1 MTSRHDASKVRH
13 RRNTTAFRDRGRD
26 DGAVRSFLQDPSMAD
41 RRLTPLPDDQ
51 RGSRRWTPPTL
62 AASASPAVLRA
73 PFRSTV
79 TVVFIGLAAAAL
91 IYSLQLVV
99 ARNQRIQVDLAEMEG
114 YVNLLN
120 AREWEARTGVIS
132 MEHKN
137 DIPVSQ
143 EHLRNI
149 LNDLRQWTGQPGPV
163 PASQRSTSVPPPTG
177 LQQVEIDVSRYLTA
191 VDEMF
196 SLIDRQR
203 AEGLAV
209 AETVDQAFEDLR
221 ISLATARSYYAT
233 AGKRAINRANLA
245 SLVSVLLAMG
255 LVWLLLGRAAR
266 QRTETQA
273 LTTERRTLA
282 ASEARWRAL
291 ILNGEDAIL
300 VVSPTG
306 AISYASPNV
315 DRVLGV
321 PSGGLGDS
329 VLSALPPDVRPAML
343 VLLEATQREP
353 GRPRVQELQLSGA
366 AGTPPRFLEVVA
378 TNLLADSAL
387 GGIVLN
393 LRDLTER
400 RAMEEALRESQEQLL
415 HAQKMEALGRLAG
428 GIAHDF
434 NNLMMAISGYTE
446 LVLQDQRL
454 SPTSRED
461 VAQIRRAVFR
471 AAELTQQI
479 LAYSR
484 RQMLQPVAVSL
495 NLLLGE
501 ASGMLRRLMPE
512 NIELKLALDPKA
524 PDVLV
529 DPGHMLQ
536 VVMNLA
542 LNARDAMPNGGA
554 LGIRTTATDGAPE
567 SSNGTGRRVLLVVND
582 NGEGIDPKVLPLIFD
597 PFFTTKPQ
605 GEGSGLG
612 LSTVFGIVKQSGGQ
626 IDVQSEL
633 NRGTTFTI
641 SLPAAPA
648 VVPRDEG
655 VDAQSPARSGG
666 EVILVV
672 EDDDQV
678 RTVVSK
684 GLPRL
689 GYEVLVVRN
698 AEEALALVEKHPGRI
713 DVLLTDVV
721 MPGLSGPQL
730 ADRLTADRPETRV
743 VFMSGYPEAQD
754 PALGFSLDGRSY
766 LQKPFALAELA
777 EKIRTALD
785 E

>member
-1 MTSRHDASKVRH
+1 
-13 RRNTTAFRDRGRD
+13 
-26 DGAVRSFLQDPSMAD
+26 
-41 RRLTPLPDDQ
+41 
-51 RGSRRWTPPTL
+51 
-62 AASASPAVLRA
+62 
-73 PFRSTV
+73 
-79 TVVFIGLAAAAL
+79 
-91 IYSLQLVV
+91 
-99 ARNQRIQVDLAEMEG
+99 
-114 YVNLLN
+114 
-120 AREWEARTGVIS
+120 
-132 MEHKN
+132 
-137 DIPVSQ
+137 
-143 EHLRNI
+143 
-149 LNDLRQWTGQPGPV
+149 
-163 PASQRSTSVPPPTG
+163 
-177 LQQVEIDVSRYLTA
+177 
-191 VDEMF
+191 MF
-196 SLIDRQR
+196 SLIDTHRDQ
-203 AEGLAV
+203 ALAV
-209 AETVDQAFEDLR
+209 ADTVDQSFEDLR
-221 ISLATARSYYAT
+221 ISLQSARGYYAT
-233 AGKRAINRANLA
+233 AGKHAINQANLA
-245 SLVSVLLAMG
+245 SLVSVLFAMA
-255 LVWLLLGRAAR
+255 LVWFFLGRAAR

-315 DRVLGV
+315 DRVLGI

-329 VLSALPPDVRPAML
+329 VLTALPPDVRPAML

-366 AGTPPRFLEVVA
+366 PGSPPRFLEVVA
-378 TNLLADSAL
+378 TNMLADPAL
-387 GGIVLN
+387 GGVVLN

-512 NIELKLALDPKA
+512 NIELKLALDPKT

-554 LGIRTTATDGAPE
+554 LGIRTAATDGAALE
-567 SSNGTGRRVLLVVND
+567 SGNGAGRRVLLVVTD
-582 NGEGIDPKVLPLIFD
+582 NGTGIDPKVLPLIFD

-626 IDVQSEL
+626 IDVQSDL
-633 NRGTTFTI
+633 TRGTTFTI

-648 VVPRDEG
+648 VLPRDETIEPQ
-655 VDAQSPARSGG
+655 VPARSGG

-713 DVLLTDVV
+713 DLLLTDVV

-730 ADRLTADRPETRV
+730 ADSLTARRPETRV

>member
-1 MTSRHDASKVRH
+1 
-13 RRNTTAFRDRGRD
+13 
-26 DGAVRSFLQDPSMAD
+26 MAD
-41 RRLTPLPDDQ
+41 RRLTPLPQDP
-51 RGSRRWTPPTL
+51 RGNRRWTPPTL
-62 AASASPAVLRA
+62 AASGSPRILRA

-79 TVVFIGLAAAAL
+79 TVVLIGLGAAAL
-91 IYSLQLVV
+91 IYSLQLIV
-99 ARNQRIQVDLAEMEG
+99 ARNQRIQVRLAELEG
-114 YVNLLN
+114 DVNLLN

-149 LNDLRQWTGQPGPV
+149 LGELRQWSGQSAPLPV
-163 PASQRSTSVPPPTG
+163 AQRTPNSPPPTR
-177 LQQVEIDVSRYLTA
+177 LQQVESDVSSYLTA

-196 SLIDRQR
+196 SLIDRRR
-203 AEGLAV
+203 AEALSV
-209 AETVDQAFEDLR
+209 ADTVDQAFEDLR
-221 ISLATARSYYAT
+221 ISLGSARGYYAT
-233 AGKRAINRANLA
+233 AGKRAISEANLA
-245 SLVSVLLAMG
+245 SLISVLGAMG
-255 LVWLLLGRAAR
+255 LVWLLLGRSAR
-266 QRTETQA
+266 ARMETEA

-306 AISYASPNV
+306 AINYASPNV
-315 DRVLGV
+315 DRVLGI

-353 GRPRVQELQLSGA
+353 GRPRVQELQLTGA
-366 AGTPPRFLEVVA
+366 PGTAPRFLEVVA
-378 TNLLADSAL
+378 TNLLADQAL

-434 NNLMMAISGYTE
+434 NNLMMAISCYTE

-484 RQMLQPVAVSL
+484 RQMLQPVPVSL

-512 NIELKLALDPKA
+512 NIELKLALDPRA

-554 LGIRTTATDGAPE
+554 LGIRTAVSDGGVPE
-567 SSNGTGRRVLLVVND
+567 GGNGAGRRVQLVVTD
-582 NGEGIDPKVLPLIFD
+582 NGTGIDPKVLPLIFD

-633 NRGTTFTI
+633 DRGTTFTI

-655 VDAQSPARSGG
+655 VEAQGPARSGG

-698 AEEALALVEKHPGRI
+698 AEEALALVDKHPGRI
-713 DVLLTDVV
+713 DLLLTDVV

-730 ADRLTADRPETRV
+730 ADRLTASRPETRV

-766 LQKPFALAELA
+766 LQNPFALAELA

>member
-1 MTSRHDASKVRH
+1 
-13 RRNTTAFRDRGRD
+13 
-26 DGAVRSFLQDPSMAD
+26 MAE
-41 RRLTPLPDDQ
+41 RRLTPLPNDP

-62 AASASPAVLRA
+62 AASGSPAVLRA
-73 PFRSTV
+73 PFRSTMF
-79 TVVFIGLAAAAL
+79 VVLIGLLAAAL

-99 ARNQRIQVDLAEMEG
+99 ARNQRIQVRLAELEG
-114 YVNLLN
+114 DVNLLN

-132 MEHKN
+132 AEHKN

-143 EHLRNI
+143 ERLRNI
-149 LNDLRQWTGQPGPV
+149 LTELRQWTGQTAPAPSAPGAAPQGQ
-163 PASQRSTSVPPPTG
+163 SPTR
-177 LQQVEIDVSRYLTA
+177 LQQVQIDVSRYLTA
-191 VDEMF
+191 VNLMF
-196 SLIDRQR
+196 SLIDTHRDQ
-203 AEGLAV
+203 ALAV
-209 AETVDQAFEDLR
+209 ADTVDQSFEDLR
-221 ISLATARSYYAT
+221 ISLQSARGYYAT
-233 AGKRAINRANLA
+233 AGKHAINQANLA
-245 SLVSVLLAMG
+245 SLVSVLFAMA
-255 LVWLLLGRAAR
+255 LVWFFLGRAAR

-273 LTTERRTLA
+273 LITERHTLA

-329 VLSALPPDVRPAML
+329 VLTALPPDVRPAML

-366 AGTPPRFLEVVA
+366 PGAPPRYLEVVA
-378 TNLLADSAL
+378 TNLLADPAL

-484 RQMLQPVAVSL
+484 RQMLQPVPVSL

-512 NIELKLALDPKA
+512 NIELKLALDPKT

-554 LGIRTTATDGAPE
+554 LGIRTAVTDAVASESGNGA
-567 SSNGTGRRVLLVVND
+567 GRRVQLVVTD
-582 NGEGIDPKVLPLIFD
+582 NGTGIDPKVLPLIFD

-626 IDVQSEL
+626 IDVQSDL
-633 NRGTTFTI
+633 NKGTTFTI

-648 VVPRDEG
+648 VIPRDE
-655 VDAQSPARSGG
+655 AIEPQAPARSGG

-713 DVLLTDVV
+713 DLLLTDVV

-730 ADRLTADRPETRV
+730 ADRLTARRPETRV

>member
-1 MTSRHDASKVRH
+1 MTVILI
-13 RRNTTAFRDRGRD
+13 G
-26 DGAVRSFLQDPSMAD
+26 V
-41 RRLTPLPDDQ
+41 
-51 RGSRRWTPPTL
+51 
-62 AASASPAVLRA
+62 AASAL
-73 PFRSTV
+73 
-79 TVVFIGLAAAAL
+79 L
-91 IYSLQLVV
+91 YSLQGVV
-99 ARNQRIQVDLAEMEG
+99 AKNQHIQVALAELQG
-114 YVNLLN
+114 ALNLLS
-120 AREWEARTGVIS
+120 AREWEARTGLVS
-132 MEHKN
+132 PEHRR
-137 DIPVSQ
+137 DIPQSH
-143 EHLRNI
+143 EKSIDFLAELR
-149 LNDLRQWTGQPGPV
+149 DRAGKSAP
-163 PASQRSTSVPPPTG
+163 
-177 LQQVEIDVSRYLTA
+177 LQTLEGDVSRYLRN
-191 VDEMF
+191 VDQMF
-196 SLIDRQR
+196 RLLDAEHRD
-203 AEGLAV
+203 EGLKV
-209 AETVDQAFEDLR
+209 AADSVDPAFENLR
-221 ISLATARSYYAT
+221 ISLGEARSRYAT
-233 AGKRAINRANLA
+233 AGERAIRMANIA
-245 SLVSVLLAMG
+245 SLAAVVIAVSLIWWLLA
-255 LVWLLLGRAAR
+255 RAAR
-266 QRTETQA
+266 HRTETQA
-273 LTTERRTLA
+273 LATERRTLS

-291 ILNGEDAIL
+291 ILNGEDAI
-300 VVSPTG
+300 VVVDPTG
-306 AISYASPNV
+306 TVDYASPNAE
-315 DRVLGV
+315 RVLGL
-321 PSGGLGDS
+321 PEDGLGDS
-329 VLSALPPDVRPAML
+329 VLSALPPDLRPAML

-353 GRPRVQELQLSGA
+353 GRPRVQELQLSSGGGGA
-366 AGTPPRFLEVVA
+366 PRSLEVVA
-378 TNLLADSAL
+378 TNLLADQAV

-393 LRDLTER
+393 LRDLTDR
-400 RAMEEALRESQEQLL
+400 RAMEEALRQSQEQLL

-446 LVLQDQRL
+446 LVLQDPQL
-454 SPTSRED
+454 SPVSRED

-484 RQMLQPVAVSL
+484 RQMLQPVPVSL

-512 NIELKLALDPKA
+512 NIELRLALDPKL

-542 LNARDAMPNGGA
+542 LNARDAMPEGGT
-554 LGIRTTATDGAPE
+554 LGINTTTVNGRETETGNGASP
-567 SSNGTGRRVLLVVND
+567 RVNLVVSD
-582 NGEGIDPKVLPLIFD
+582 TGTGIDPKVLPLIFD

-612 LSTVFGIVKQSGGQ
+612 LSTVYGIIKQSGGQ
-626 IDVQSEL
+626 IDVQSEM

-641 SLPAAPA
+641 TLPAASPVA
-648 VVPRDEG
+648 VPDLAVEAPG
-655 VDAQSPARSGG
+655 PARSGG

-713 DVLLTDVV
+713 DLLLTDVV

-730 ADRLTADRPETRV
+730 ADKLTSRRPETRV

-754 PALGFSLDGRSY
+754 PSLGFSLNGRSY

-777 EKIRTALD
+777 EKIRQSLD

>member
-1 MTSRHDASKVRH
+1 
-13 RRNTTAFRDRGRD
+13 
-26 DGAVRSFLQDPSMAD
+26 MAE

-62 AASASPAVLRA
+62 AASGSPLVLRA
-73 PFRSTV
+73 PFRSTMFV
-79 TVVFIGLAAAAL
+79 MLIGLLAAAL

-99 ARNQRIQVDLAEMEG
+99 ARNQRIQVRLAELEG
-114 YVNLLN
+114 DVNLLN

-132 MEHKN
+132 SEHKN

-149 LNDLRQWTGQPGPV
+149 LSELRQWTGQPA
-163 PASQRSTSVPPPTG
+163 PAPAAPGAAPNGQPPTR

-191 VDEMF
+191 VDMMF
-196 SLIDRQR
+196 SLIDTHRDQ
-203 AEGLAV
+203 ALAV
-209 AETVDQAFEDLR
+209 ADTVDQSFEDLR
-221 ISLATARSYYAT
+221 ISLQSARGYYAT
-233 AGKRAINRANLA
+233 AGKHAINQANLA
-245 SLVSVLLAMG
+245 SLVSVVFAMA
-255 LVWLLLGRAAR
+255 LVWFFLGRAAR

-273 LTTERRTLA
+273 LITERRTLA

-315 DRVLGV
+315 DRVLGI

-329 VLSALPPDVRPAML
+329 VLTALPPDVRPAML

-366 AGTPPRFLEVVA
+366 PGTPPRFLEVVA
-378 TNLLADSAL
+378 TNMLADPAL
-387 GGIVLN
+387 GGVVLN

-484 RQMLQPVAVSL
+484 RQMLQPVPVSL

-512 NIELKLALDPKA
+512 NIELKLALDPKT

-554 LGIRTTATDGAPE
+554 LGIRTAATDGAALE
-567 SSNGTGRRVLLVVND
+567 SGNGTGRRVLLVVTD
-582 NGEGIDPKVLPLIFD
+582 NGTGIDPKVLPLIFD

-626 IDVQSEL
+626 IDVQSDL
-633 NRGTTFTI
+633 TRGTTFTI

-648 VVPRDEG
+648 VLPRDETIEPQ
-655 VDAQSPARSGG
+655 VPARSGG

-713 DVLLTDVV
+713 DLLLTDVV

-730 ADRLTADRPETRV
+730 ADSLTARRPETRV

>member
-1 MTSRHDASKVRH
+1 
-13 RRNTTAFRDRGRD
+13 
-26 DGAVRSFLQDPSMAD
+26 
-41 RRLTPLPDDQ
+41 
-51 RGSRRWTPPTL
+51 
-62 AASASPAVLRA
+62 VL
-73 PFRSTV
+73 F
-79 TVVFIGLAAAAL
+79 
-91 IYSLQLVV
+91 
-99 ARNQRIQVDLAEMEG
+99 
-114 YVNLLN
+114 
-120 AREWEARTGVIS
+120 
-132 MEHKN
+132 
-137 DIPVSQ
+137 
-143 EHLRNI
+143 
-149 LNDLRQWTGQPGPV
+149 
-163 PASQRSTSVPPPTG
+163 
-177 LQQVEIDVSRYLTA
+177 
-191 VDEMF
+191 
-196 SLIDRQR
+196 
-203 AEGLAV
+203 
-209 AETVDQAFEDLR
+209 
-221 ISLATARSYYAT
+221 
-233 AGKRAINRANLA
+233 
-245 SLVSVLLAMG
+245 AMG

-366 AGTPPRFLEVVA
+366 PGTPPRFLEVVA

-484 RQMLQPVAVSL
+484 RQMLQPVPVSL

-567 SSNGTGRRVLLVVND
+567 SSNGTGRRVQLVVND
-582 NGEGIDPKVLPLIFD
+582 TGTGIDPKVLPLIFD

-655 VDAQSPARSGG
+655 MEMQSPARSGG

-713 DVLLTDVV
+713 DLLLTDVV

-730 ADRLTADRPETRV
+730 ADRLTAHRPETRV

>member
-1 MTSRHDASKVRH
+1 M
-13 RRNTTAFRDRGRD
+13 RR
-26 DGAVRSFLQDPSMAD
+26 S
-41 RRLTPLPDDQ
+41 
-51 RGSRRWTPPTL
+51 TPPTV
-62 AASASPAVLRA
+62 PAGAPIVALRA
-73 PFRSTV
+73 PLRIGL
-79 TVVFIGLAAAAL
+79 TVVLIGVAAAAIL
-91 IYSLQLVV
+91 YSLQGVV
-99 ARNQRIQVDLAEMEG
+99 ARNQRIQVALAELQG
-114 YVNLLN
+114 ALNLLS
-120 AREWEARTGVIS
+120 AREWEARTGSINPD
-132 MEHKN
+132 HRR
-137 DIPVSQ
+137 DIPVSH
-143 EHLRNI
+143 EAAVGFMTEL
-149 LNDLRQWTGQPGPV
+149 LGQAGNRAPL
-163 PASQRSTSVPPPTG
+163 SQLDG
-177 LQQVEIDVSRYLTA
+177 DVNRYLTG
-191 VDEMF
+191 VMEMF
-196 SLIDRQR
+196 RLLDASRRPEAIK
-203 AEGLAV
+203 V
-209 AETVDQAFEDLR
+209 AEDRVDPPFEDLR
-221 ISLATARSYYAT
+221 ISLGEARSYYAT
-233 AGKRAINRANLA
+233 AGERAIRQANIA
-245 SLVSVLLAMG
+245 SLAAVLIAVSLIWG
-255 LVWLLLGRAAR
+255 LLGRAAR
-266 QRTETQA
+266 HRTETQA
-273 LTTERRTLA
+273 LATERRTLS

-300 VVSPTG
+300 VVDPTG
-306 AISYASPNV
+306 AVAYASPNA
-315 DRVLGV
+315 DRVLGL
-321 PSGGLGDS
+321 PAGGLGDS
-329 VLSALPPDVRPAML
+329 VLSALPPDLRPALL
-343 VLLEATQREP
+343 VMLEATQREP
-353 GRPRVQELQLSGA
+353 GRPRVQELQLVDG
-366 AGTPPRFLEVVA
+366 GTTRSLEVIA
-378 TNLLADSAL
+378 TNLLADHAVN
-387 GGIVLN
+387 GIVLN

-400 RAMEEALRESQEQLL
+400 RAMEEALRQSQEQLL

-446 LVLQDQRL
+446 LVLQDPSI
-454 SPTSRED
+454 SPTSRDD

-512 NIELKLALDPKA
+512 NIELRLALDPKL

-542 LNARDAMPNGGA
+542 LNARDAMPDGGMLGINTTTVNGGSA
-554 LGIRTTATDGAPE
+554 SDGTPP
-567 SSNGTGRRVLLVVND
+567 RVKLVVSD
-582 NGEGIDPKVLPLIFD
+582 TGTGIDPKVLPLIFD

-612 LSTVFGIVKQSGGQ
+612 LSTVYGIVKQSGGQ
-626 IDVQSEL
+626 IDVQSEIS
-633 NRGTTFTI
+633 RGTTFTI
-641 SLPAAPA
+641 SLPAAPL
-648 VVPRDEG
+648 VPVPDLNIE
-655 VDAQSPARSGG
+655 AQGPARSGG

-713 DVLLTDVV
+713 DLLLTDVV

-730 ADRLTADRPETRV
+730 ADRLTARRPETRV

-754 PALGFSLDGRSY
+754 PALGFSLNGRSY

-777 EKIRTALD
+777 EKIRQSLD

>member
-1 MTSRHDASKVRH
+1 
-13 RRNTTAFRDRGRD
+13 
-26 DGAVRSFLQDPSMAD
+26 MAD
-41 RRLTPLPDDQ
+41 RRLTPLPDDPRQ
-51 RGSRRWTPPTL
+51 MRRWTPPSLIATG
-62 AASASPAVLRA
+62 ASMPLRA
-73 PFRSTV
+73 PLRSAIY
-79 TVVFIGLAAAAL
+79 VVLIGLTAAGL
-91 IYSLQLVV
+91 IYSLQGVI
-99 ARNQRIQVDLAEMEG
+99 ARNQRIQVRLAEMEG
-114 YVNLLN
+114 AINLLN

-132 MEHKN
+132 SEHHN
-137 DIPVSQ
+137 DVAQSQ
-143 EHLRNI
+143 EHLRAI
-149 LNDLRQWTGQPGPV
+149 LAELRVRTGIQQKSAPPVSPRPG
-163 PASQRSTSVPPPTG
+163 ARITSV
-177 LQQVEIDVSRYLTA
+177 QQVELDVGRYLVA
-191 VDEMF
+191 VDSMF
-196 SLIDRQR
+196 KLIARNQPVQDL
-203 AEGLAV
+203 AEQ
-209 AETVDQAFEDLR
+209 TVDPAFENLR
-221 ISLATARSYYAT
+221 ISLAAARDYYAT
-233 AGKRAINRANLA
+233 AGQRAIRLANVA
-245 SLVSVLLAMG
+245 SLVGVLIAMSLIWG
-255 LVWLLLGRAAR
+255 LLGRAAR

-300 VVSPTG
+300 VVDPTG
-306 AISYASPNV
+306 AVSYASPNA
-315 DRVLGV
+315 DRVLGL
-321 PSGGLGDS
+321 PAGGLGDS
-329 VLSALPPDVRPAML
+329 VLSALPPALRPALL

-353 GRPRVQELQLSGA
+353 GRPRVQELQLTDGGA
-366 AGTPPRFLEVVA
+366 PRFLEVVA
-378 TNLLADSAL
+378 TNLLADPAIS
-387 GGIVLN
+387 GIVLN

-400 RAMEEALRESQEQLL
+400 RAMEEALRQSQEQLL

-446 LVLQDQRL
+446 LVLQDASI
-454 SPTSRED
+454 SPTSRDD

-484 RQMLQPVAVSL
+484 RQMLQPVPVSL

-512 NIELKLALDPKA
+512 NIELRLALDPKL

-536 VVMNLA
+536 VIMNLA
-542 LNARDAMPNGGA
+542 LNARDAMPHGGT
-554 LGIRTTATDGAPE
+554 LGIRTTAGGVAPFDEGNGAGPHAQLVV
-567 SSNGTGRRVLLVVND
+567 SDTGTG
-582 NGEGIDPKVLPLIFD
+582 IDAKVLPLIFD

-612 LSTVFGIVKQSGGQ
+612 LSTVYGIIKQSGGQ

-633 NRGTTFTI
+633 DRGTTFTI
-641 SLPAAPA
+641 TLPAAPP
-648 VVPRDEG
+648 VPSREDAA
-655 VDAQSPARSGG
+655 DAQGPPRSGG

-689 GYEVLVVRN
+689 GYEVLVVGN
-698 AEEALALVEKHPGRI
+698 AEEALALVDKHPGRI
-713 DVLLTDVV
+713 DLLLTDVV

-730 ADRLTADRPETRV
+730 ADRLAQRRPETRV

-754 PALGFSLDGRSY
+754 PALGFSLNGRSY

-777 EKIRTALD
+777 EKIRLALD

>member
-1 MTSRHDASKVRH
+1 
-13 RRNTTAFRDRGRD
+13 
-26 DGAVRSFLQDPSMAD
+26 MAD
-41 RRLTPLPDDQ
+41 RRHTPLPDHP
-51 RGSRRWTPPTL
+51 RRNRRWTPPTL
-62 AASASPAVLRA
+62 AAGAPVVLRA

-79 TVVFIGLAAAAL
+79 TVVLIGLAAAAL

-99 ARNQRIQVDLAEMEG
+99 KRNQRIQVRLAEMEG
-114 YVNLLN
+114 DVNLLN
-120 AREWEARTGVIS
+120 AREWEARTTPIKP
-132 MEHKN
+132 EHAN
-137 DIPVSQ
+137 DVPVSQ
-143 EHLRNI
+143 EHLRGV
-149 LNDLRQWTGQPGPV
+149 LSELREWTGKPPISTAQGGGTV
-163 PASQRSTSVPPPTG
+163 PSTLGTPTR
-177 LQQVEIDVSRYLTA
+177 LQQVEVDVSRYLTA
-191 VDEMF
+191 VDSMF
-196 SLIDRQR
+196 GLLQAQR
-203 AEGLAV
+203 RKEALVVAV
-209 AETVDQAFEDLR
+209 KSVDPAFEDLR
-221 ISLATARSYYAT
+221 ISLASARGYYAT
-233 AGKRAINRANLA
+233 AGKRAISEANLA
-245 SLVSVLLAMG
+245 SLLSVLMAMG

-282 ASEARWRAL
+282 ANEARWRAL
-291 ILNGEDAIL
+291 ILNGEDAIV

-306 AISYASPNV
+306 AIGYASPNV
-315 DRVLGV
+315 DRVLGI
-321 PSGGLGDS
+321 PSGALGDS
-329 VLSALPPDVRPAML
+329 VLSALPPNLRPTML

-353 GRPRVQELQLSGA
+353 GRPRVQELQLMGGSA
-366 AGTPPRFLEVVA
+366 PRFLEVIA
-378 TNLLADSAL
+378 TNLLADPAV

-484 RQMLQPVAVSL
+484 RQMLQPVPVSL

-542 LNARDAMPNGGA
+542 LNARDAMPNGGT
-554 LGIRTTATDGAPE
+554 LGIRTTVTDGLPPE
-567 SSNGTGRRVLLVVND
+567 AGNGAGKRVQLVVTD
-582 NGEGIDPKVLPLIFD
+582 SGTGIDPKVLPLIFD

-612 LSTVFGIVKQSGGQ
+612 LSTVYGIVKQSGGQ
-626 IDVQSEL
+626 IDVQSEMS
-633 NRGTTFTI
+633 RGTTFTI

-648 VVPRDEG
+648 VVPRDEAIE
-655 VDAQSPARSGG
+655 AQGPARSGG

-698 AEEALALVEKHPGRI
+698 AEEALALSDKHPGRI
-713 DVLLTDVV
+713 DLLLTDVV

-730 ADRLTADRPETRV
+730 ADRLTARRPETRV

>member
-1 MTSRHDASKVRH
+1 
-13 RRNTTAFRDRGRD
+13 
-26 DGAVRSFLQDPSMAD
+26 MAE

-62 AASASPAVLRA
+62 AASGSPPVLRA

-79 TVVFIGLAAAAL
+79 FVVLIGLLAAAL

-99 ARNQRIQVDLAEMEG
+99 AKNQRIQVRLAELEG
-114 YVNLLN
+114 DINLLN

-132 MEHKN
+132 SEHKN

-143 EHLRNI
+143 ERLRNI
-149 LNDLRQWTGQPGPV
+149 LAELRQWTGQPAPTL
-163 PASQRSTSVPPPTG
+163 ASRTAPNGPPPTR
-177 LQQVEIDVSRYLTA
+177 LQQVELDVSHYLTA
-191 VDEMF
+191 VDMMF
-196 SLIDRQR
+196 SLIDTHRDQ
-203 AEGLAV
+203 ALAV
-209 AETVDQAFEDLR
+209 ADTVDQAFEDLR
-221 ISLATARSYYAT
+221 ISLQSARGYYAT
-233 AGKRAINRANLA
+233 AGKRAISQANLA
-245 SLVSVLLAMG
+245 SLVSVLFAMA
-255 LVWLLLGRAAR
+255 LVWFFLGRAAR

-273 LTTERRTLA
+273 LITERRTLA

-291 ILNGEDAIL
+291 ILNGEDAVL

-329 VLSALPPDVRPAML
+329 VLTALPPDVRPAML

-353 GRPRVQELQLSGA
+353 GRPRVQELQLGGA
-366 AGTPPRFLEVVA
+366 TGTPLRFLEVVA
-378 TNLLADSAL
+378 TNLLADPAL

-484 RQMLQPVAVSL
+484 RQMLQPVPVSL

-512 NIELKLALDPKA
+512 NIELKLALDPKT

-554 LGIRTTATDGAPE
+554 LGIRTTVTDGVAAE
-567 SSNGTGRRVLLVVND
+567 SGNGAGRRVHLVVSD
-582 NGEGIDPKVLPLIFD
+582 NGTGIDPKVLPLIFD

-648 VVPRDEG
+648 VLPRDET
-655 VDAQSPARSGG
+655 VEPQAPARSGG

-713 DVLLTDVV
+713 DLLLTDVV

-730 ADRLTADRPETRV
+730 ADRLTARRPETRV

>member
-1 MTSRHDASKVRH
+1 
-13 RRNTTAFRDRGRD
+13 
-26 DGAVRSFLQDPSMAD
+26 MAE
-41 RRLTPLPDDQ
+41 RRLTPLPDDH

-62 AASASPAVLRA
+62 AVSGSQPVLRA
-73 PFRSTV
+73 PFRSTIA
-79 TVVFIGLAAAAL
+79 VVLIGLVAAGV

-99 ARNQRIQVDLAEMEG
+99 ARNQRIQVRLAELEG
-114 YVNLLN
+114 DVNLLN

-132 MEHKN
+132 SEHKN

-149 LNDLRQWTGQPGPV
+149 LTELRQWTGQPAPV
-163 PASQRSTSVPPPTG
+163 ASPTSGQPLTR
-177 LQQVEIDVSRYLTA
+177 LQQVESDVSRYLTA
-191 VDEMF
+191 VDRMF
-196 SLIDRQR
+196 SLIDTHRVQ
-203 AEGLAV
+203 ALAV
-209 AETVDQAFEDLR
+209 ADTVDQAFEDLR
-221 ISLATARSYYAT
+221 VSLATARARYAT
-233 AGKRAINRANLA
+233 DGKRAINQANLA
-245 SLVSVLLAMG
+245 SLVAVLFAMG
-255 LVWLLLGRAAR
+255 LVWFLLGRAAR

-273 LTTERRTLA
+273 LITERRTLA

-315 DRVLGV
+315 DRVLSV

-329 VLSALPPDVRPAML
+329 VLTALPPDVRPAML

-366 AGTPPRFLEVVA
+366 PGTPPRFLEVVA
-378 TNLLADSAL
+378 TNLLADAAL

-484 RQMLQPVAVSL
+484 RQMLQPVPVSL

-512 NIELKLALDPKA
+512 NIELKLALDPKT

-554 LGIRTTATDGAPE
+554 LGIRTTVTDGATE
-567 SSNGTGRRVLLVVND
+567 SANGARRRVQLVVTDNGT
-582 NGEGIDPKVLPLIFD
+582 GIDPKVLPLIFD

-648 VVPRDEG
+648 VLPRDETLEPQ
-655 VDAQSPARSGG
+655 APARSGG

-713 DVLLTDVV
+713 DLLLTDVV

-730 ADRLTADRPETRV
+730 ADRLAARRPETRV

>member
-1 MTSRHDASKVRH
+1 MQLA
-13 RRNTTAFRDRGRD
+13 G
-26 DGAVRSFLQDPSMAD
+26 GAD
-41 RRLTPLPDDQ
+41 
-51 RGSRRWTPPTL
+51 
-62 AASASPAVLRA
+62 
-73 PFRSTV
+73 
-79 TVVFIGLAAAAL
+79 
-91 IYSLQLVV
+91 
-99 ARNQRIQVDLAEMEG
+99 
-114 YVNLLN
+114 
-120 AREWEARTGVIS
+120 
-132 MEHKN
+132 K
-137 DIPVSQ
+137 
-143 EHLRNI
+143 
-149 LNDLRQWTGQPGPV
+149 
-163 PASQRSTSVPPPTG
+163 
-177 LQQVEIDVSRYLTA
+177 
-191 VDEMF
+191 
-196 SLIDRQR
+196 
-203 AEGLAV
+203 
-209 AETVDQAFEDLR
+209 
-221 ISLATARSYYAT
+221 
-233 AGKRAINRANLA
+233 
-245 SLVSVLLAMG
+245 
-255 LVWLLLGRAAR
+255 
-266 QRTETQA
+266 
-273 LTTERRTLA
+273 
-282 ASEARWRAL
+282 
-291 ILNGEDAIL
+291 
-300 VVSPTG
+300 
-306 AISYASPNV
+306 
-315 DRVLGV
+315 
-321 PSGGLGDS
+321 
-329 VLSALPPDVRPAML
+329 
-343 VLLEATQREP
+343 
-353 GRPRVQELQLSGA
+353 
-366 AGTPPRFLEVVA
+366 PRFLEVVA
-378 TNLLADSAL
+378 TNLLADPAV

-400 RAMEEALRESQEQLL
+400 RAMEEALRQSQEQLL

-446 LVLQDQRL
+446 LVLQDPQL

-484 RQMLQPVAVSL
+484 RQMLQPVPVSL

-512 NIELKLALDPKA
+512 NIELRLALDPKL

-542 LNARDAMPNGGA
+542 LNARDAMPNGGT
-554 LGIRTTATDGAPE
+554 LGIRTATADGAAAAVDPE
-567 SSNGTGRRVLLVVND
+567 APASRAQLVVSD
-582 NGEGIDPKVLPLIFD
+582 SGTGIDPKVLPLIFD

-612 LSTVFGIVKQSGGQ
+612 LSTVYGIVKQSGGH
-626 IDVQSEL
+626 IDVQSEP
-633 NRGTTFTI
+633 NHGTTFTI
-641 SLPAAPA
+641 SLPAAPP
-648 VVPRDEG
+648 VVPRADSIE
-655 VDAQSPARSGG
+655 AQGPPRSGG

-698 AEEALALVEKHPGRI
+698 AEEALALVDKHPGRI
-713 DVLLTDVV
+713 DLLLTDVV

-730 ADRLTADRPETRV
+730 AERLTARRPEVRV

-754 PALGFSLDGRSY
+754 PALGFALDGRSY

-777 EKIRTALD
+777 EKIRQALD

>member
-1 MTSRHDASKVRH
+1 
-13 RRNTTAFRDRGRD
+13 
-26 DGAVRSFLQDPSMAD
+26 MAD

-62 AASASPAVLRA
+62 AASPAVLRA

-79 TVVFIGLAAAAL
+79 TVVLIGLAAAAL

-99 ARNQRIQVDLAEMEG
+99 ARNQRVQVHLAEMEG
-114 YVNLLN
+114 FVNLLN

-143 EHLRNI
+143 EKLRNI
-149 LNDLRQWTGQPGPV
+149 LSDLRQWTAQPGPV
-163 PASQRSTSVPPPTG
+163 PASQRSTNGPPPTG

-203 AEGLAV
+203 REALVV
-209 AETVDQAFEDLR
+209 ADTVDQAFEDLR
-221 ISLATARSYYAT
+221 ISLATARSNFAT

-245 SLVSVLLAMG
+245 SLVSVLFAMG

-366 AGTPPRFLEVVA
+366 PGTPPRFLEVVA

-484 RQMLQPVAVSL
+484 RQMLQPVPVSL

-567 SSNGTGRRVLLVVND
+567 SSNGTGRRVQLVVND
-582 NGEGIDPKVLPLIFD
+582 TGTGIDPKVLPLIFD

-655 VDAQSPARSGG
+655 MEMQSPARSGG

-713 DVLLTDVV
+713 DLLLTDVV

-730 ADRLTADRPETRV
+730 ADRLTAHRPETRV

>member
-1 MTSRHDASKVRH
+1 M
-13 RRNTTAFRDRGRD
+13 
-26 DGAVRSFLQDPSMAD
+26 
-41 RRLTPLPDDQ
+41 
-51 RGSRRWTPPTL
+51 RRWTPPTL
-62 AASASPAVLRA
+62 TAAGSPRPLRTPLRSAIYVVL
-73 PFRSTV
+73 
-79 TVVFIGLAAAAL
+79 IGLTAAGL
-91 IYSLQLVV
+91 LYSLQGVI
-99 ARNQRIQVDLAEMEG
+99 ARNQRIQVRLAEMEG
-114 YVNLLN
+114 AINLLN

-132 MEHKN
+132 SEHHN
-137 DIPVSQ
+137 DVAQSQ
-143 EHLRNI
+143 EHLRAI
-149 LNDLRQWTGQPGPV
+149 MAELRQRTGRQPAGTAPR
-163 PASQRSTSVPPPTG
+163 PQGSTPQTAS
-177 LQQVEIDVSRYLTA
+177 LHQVEMDVGQYLVA
-191 VDEMF
+191 VDSMF
-196 SLIDRQR
+196 QLLSHDQR
-203 AEGLAV
+203 REAQTLAEQ
-209 AETVDQAFEDLR
+209 TVDPAFENLR
-221 ISLATARSYYAT
+221 ISLAGARDYYAT
-233 AGKRAINRANLA
+233 AGERAIRLANIA
-245 SLVSVLLAMG
+245 SLVGVLIAMSLTWG
-255 LVWLLLGRAAR
+255 LLGRAAR

-273 LTTERRTLA
+273 LVTERRTLA

-300 VVSPTG
+300 VVDPTG
-306 AISYASPNV
+306 AVGYASPNAE
-315 DRVLGV
+315 RVLGL
-321 PSGGLGDS
+321 PAGGLGDS
-329 VLSALPPDVRPAML
+329 VLSALPPGLRPAML

-353 GRPRVQELQLSGA
+353 GRPRVQELQLTDGGA
-366 AGTPPRFLEVVA
+366 PRFLEVVA
-378 TNLLADSAL
+378 TNLLADPAIS
-387 GGIVLN
+387 GIVLN

-400 RAMEEALRESQEQLL
+400 RAMEEALRQSQEQLL

-446 LVLQDQRL
+446 LVLQDPSI
-454 SPTSRED
+454 SPTSRDD

-484 RQMLQPVAVSL
+484 RQMLQPVPVSL

-512 NIELKLALDPKA
+512 NIELRLALDPKL

-542 LNARDAMPNGGA
+542 LNARDAMPNGGT
-554 LGIRTTATDGAPE
+554 LGIRTTAAGEPPSADG
-567 SSNGTGRRVLLVVND
+567 NGAGRHAQLVVSD
-582 NGEGIDPKVLPLIFD
+582 SGTGIDPKVLPLIFD

-612 LSTVFGIVKQSGGQ
+612 LSTVYGIVKQSGGQ
-626 IDVQSEL
+626 IDVQSEIE
-633 NRGTTFTI
+633 RGTTFTI
-641 SLPAAPA
+641 TLPAAPSTPAREGA
-648 VVPRDEG
+648 VEVTGP
-655 VDAQSPARSGG
+655 PRSGG

-713 DVLLTDVV
+713 DLLLTDVV

-730 ADRLTADRPETRV
+730 ADRLTARRPETRV

-754 PALGFSLDGRSY
+754 PALGFSLNGRSY
-766 LQKPFALAELA
+766 LQKPFALADLA
-777 EKIRTALD
+777 EKIRLALD

>member
-1 MTSRHDASKVRH
+1 MVE
-13 RRNTTAFRDRGRD
+13 
-26 DGAVRSFLQDPSMAD
+26 
-41 RRLTPLPDDQ
+41 RRLTPTPEDTHQ
-51 RGSRRWTPPTL
+51 GGGRRWTPATL
-62 AASASPAVLRA
+62 SAAPPVALRA
-73 PFRSTV
+73 PLRSAAS
-79 TVVFIGLAAAAL
+79 VVLIGLSVAAL
-91 IYSLQLVV
+91 LYSLQRVV
-99 ARNQRIQVDLAEMEG
+99 ARNQRIQVRLAEMEG
-114 YVNLLN
+114 FINLLN
-120 AREWEARTGVIS
+120 AREWEARTGFVNP
-132 MEHKN
+132 EHQN
-137 DIPVSQ
+137 DVPTTK
-143 EHLRNI
+143 EHL
-149 LNDLRQWTGQPGPV
+149 LNTLTELRQWTG
-163 PASQRSTSVPPPTG
+163 APPPAGTATPSKPADRQISS
-177 LQQVEIDVSRYLTA
+177 LQQVQGDIAHYLVA
-191 VDEMF
+191 VDSMF
-196 SLIDRQR
+196 GLIDQGKRQDALSI
-203 AEGLAV
+203 AEQM
-209 AETVDQAFEDLR
+209 VDPAFEDLR
-221 ISLATARSYYAT
+221 ISLATARSFYAT
-233 AGKRAINRANLA
+233 AGERAINRANAA
-245 SLVSVLLAMG
+245 SLAGVLFAM
-255 LVWLLLGRAAR
+255 LLIWWLLGRAAR

-273 LTTERRTLA
+273 LATERRTLA

-291 ILNGEDAIL
+291 ILNGEDAVL
-300 VVSPTG
+300 VVDPTG
-306 AISYASPNV
+306 TVGYASPNA
-315 DRVLGV
+315 DRVLGL
-321 PSGGLGDS
+321 PPGGLGDS
-329 VLSALPPDVRPAML
+329 VLSALPPDLRPAML
-343 VLLEATQREP
+343 VLLEASQREP
-353 GRPRVQELQLSGA
+353 GRPRVQELQLASDGA
-366 AGTPPRFLEVVA
+366 PRFLEVVA
-378 TNLLADSAL
+378 TNLVADPAIA
-387 GGIVLN
+387 GIVLN

-400 RAMEEALRESQEQLL
+400 RAMEVALRESQEQLL

-446 LVLQDQRL
+446 LVLQDPQL
-454 SPTSRED
+454 SATSKED

-484 RQMLQPVAVSL
+484 RQMLQPVPVSL

-512 NIELKLALDPKA
+512 NIELRLALDPKL

-542 LNARDAMPNGGA
+542 LNARDAMPNGGT
-554 LGIRTTATDGAPE
+554 LGIRTTVSTNGAGDDGAAVPPAKAQLIV
-567 SSNGTGRRVLLVVND
+567 SDTGTGI
-582 NGEGIDPKVLPLIFD
+582 EPKVLPLIFD

-612 LSTVFGIVKQSGGQ
+612 LSTVYGIVKQSGGQ
-626 IDVQSEL
+626 IDVDSEMDK
-633 NRGTTFTI
+633 GTTFTI
-641 SLPAAPA
+641 SIPAAPP
-648 VVPRDEG
+648 VVPRDESIE
-655 VDAQSPARSGG
+655 AQGPPRSGG

-689 GYEVLVVRN
+689 GYEVMVVRN
-698 AEEALALVEKHPGRI
+698 AEEALALVDKHPGRI
-713 DVLLTDVV
+713 DLLLTDVV

-730 ADRLTADRPETRV
+730 ADRLVARRPETRV

-777 EKIRTALD
+777 EKIRQALD

>member
-1 MTSRHDASKVRH
+1 
-13 RRNTTAFRDRGRD
+13 
-26 DGAVRSFLQDPSMAD
+26 MAD
-41 RRLTPLPDDQ
+41 RRLTPIPEVSRNQ
-51 RGSRRWTPPTL
+51 RRWTPPTL
-62 AASASPAVLRA
+62 TAGSGMTLRA
-73 PFRSTV
+73 PLRGAIY
-79 TVVFIGLAAAAL
+79 VVLIGLTAAGL
-91 IYSLQLVV
+91 IYSLQQVI
-99 ARNQRIQVDLAEMEG
+99 ARNQRIQVRLAEMEG
-114 YVNLLN
+114 AINLLN

-132 MEHKN
+132 SDHGN
-137 DIPVSQ
+137 DVAESQ
-143 EHLRNI
+143 EHMRSIIAELRE
-149 LNDLRQWTGQPGPV
+149 RTGSQPRTTP
-163 PASQRSTSVPPPTG
+163 STSASPQMTS
-177 LQQVEIDVSRYLTA
+177 LQQVESDVNRYLFA
-191 VDEMF
+191 VDSMF
-196 SLIDRQR
+196 NLLARDKRTEAQTL
-203 AEGLAV
+203 AER
-209 AETVDQAFEDLR
+209 TVDPAFENLR
-221 ISLATARSYYAT
+221 LSLQTARAYYAT
-233 AGKRAINRANLA
+233 AGERAIRLANIA
-245 SLVSVLLAMG
+245 SLVGVLIGMSLIW
-255 LVWLLLGRAAR
+255 VLLGRGAR
-266 QRTETQA
+266 QRAETQA
-273 LTTERRTLA
+273 LDTERRTLA

-291 ILNGEDAIL
+291 ILNGEDAVL
-300 VVSPTG
+300 VVDPTG
-306 AISYASPNV
+306 AIGYASPNA
-315 DRVLGV
+315 DRVLGL

-329 VLSALPPDVRPAML
+329 VLSALPPDLRPAML
-343 VLLEATQREP
+343 VLLEASQREP
-353 GRPRVQELQLSGA
+353 GRPRVQELQLGN
-366 AGTPPRFLEVVA
+366 GTPRFLEVVA
-378 TNLLADSAL
+378 TNLLADSAVN
-387 GGIVLN
+387 GIVLN

-400 RAMEEALRESQEQLL
+400 RAMEEALRQSQEQLL

-446 LVLQDQRL
+446 LVLQDPSI
-454 SPTSRED
+454 SPTSRDD

-484 RQMLQPVAVSL
+484 RQMLQPVPVNL

-512 NIELKLALDPKA
+512 NIELRLALDPNL

-529 DPGHMLQ
+529 DPGHMIQ

-542 LNARDAMPNGGA
+542 LNARDAMPNGGT
-554 LGIRTTATDGAPE
+554 LGIRTAAGARPSAE
-567 SSNGTGRRVLLVVND
+567 GNGAAQHAQLIVSDTGT
-582 NGEGIDPKVLPLIFD
+582 GIDPKVVPLIFD

-612 LSTVFGIVKQSGGQ
+612 LSTVYGIVKQSGGQ
-626 IDVQSEL
+626 IDVESEI

-641 SLPAAPA
+641 TLPPAPH
-648 VVPRDEG
+648 VPARDVTGEVQG
-655 VDAQSPARSGG
+655 PPRSGG

-689 GYEVLVVRN
+689 GYEVLVTRN

-713 DVLLTDVV
+713 DLLLTDVV

-730 ADRLTADRPETRV
+730 ADRLTARRPETRV

-766 LQKPFALAELA
+766 LQKPFALSELA
-777 EKIRTALD
+777 EKIRLALD

>member
-1 MTSRHDASKVRH
+1 
-13 RRNTTAFRDRGRD
+13 
-26 DGAVRSFLQDPSMAD
+26 MAE

-62 AASASPAVLRA
+62 AASGSPTVLRA
-73 PFRSTV
+73 PFRSTMFV
-79 TVVFIGLAAAAL
+79 MLIGLLAAAL

-99 ARNQRIQVDLAEMEG
+99 ARNQRIQVRLAELEG
-114 YVNLLN
+114 DVNLLN

-132 MEHKN
+132 SEHKN

-149 LNDLRQWTGQPGPV
+149 LTELRQWTGQPA
-163 PASQRSTSVPPPTG
+163 PAPAAPGAAPSGQPPTR

-191 VDEMF
+191 VDMMF
-196 SLIDRQR
+196 SLIDTHRVQ
-203 AEGLAV
+203 ALAV
-209 AETVDQAFEDLR
+209 ADTVDQSFEDLR
-221 ISLATARSYYAT
+221 ISLQSARGYYAT
-233 AGKRAINRANLA
+233 AGKHAINQANLA
-245 SLVSVLLAMG
+245 SLVSVLFAMA
-255 LVWLLLGRAAR
+255 LVWFFLGRAAR

-315 DRVLGV
+315 DRVLGI

-329 VLSALPPDVRPAML
+329 VLTALPPDVRPAML

-366 AGTPPRFLEVVA
+366 PGSPPRFLEVVA
-378 TNLLADSAL
+378 TNMLADPAL
-387 GGIVLN
+387 GGVVLN

-484 RQMLQPVAVSL
+484 RQMLQPVPVSL

-512 NIELKLALDPKA
+512 NIELKLALDPKT

-554 LGIRTTATDGAPE
+554 LGIRTAATDGAALE
-567 SSNGTGRRVLLVVND
+567 SGNGAGRRVLLVVTD
-582 NGEGIDPKVLPLIFD
+582 NGTGIDPKVLPLIFD

-626 IDVQSEL
+626 IDVQSDL
-633 NRGTTFTI
+633 TRGTTFTI

-648 VVPRDEG
+648 VLPRDETIEPQ
-655 VDAQSPARSGG
+655 VPARSGG

-713 DVLLTDVV
+713 DLLLTDVV

-730 ADRLTADRPETRV
+730 ADSLTARRPETRV

>member
-1 MTSRHDASKVRH
+1 M
-13 RRNTTAFRDRGRD
+13 RR
-26 DGAVRSFLQDPSMAD
+26 S
-41 RRLTPLPDDQ
+41 
-51 RGSRRWTPPTL
+51 TPPTVP
-62 AASASPAVLRA
+62 ASGPPLTLRA
-73 PFRSTV
+73 PLRSTISV
-79 TVVFIGLAAAAL
+79 TLIGVTAAAL
-91 IYSLQLVV
+91 LYSVQGVV
-99 ARNQRIQVDLAEMEG
+99 ARNQRIQVLLAEMQG
-114 YVNLLN
+114 ALNLLN
-120 AREWEARTGVIS
+120 AREWEARTGAIS
-132 MEHKN
+132 LDHQRDVPK
-137 DIPVSQ
+137 SQ
-143 EHLRNI
+143 ETVRAT
-149 LNDLRQWTGQPGPV
+149 LNELRQRTGTQ
-163 PASQRSTSVPPPTG
+163 VPPLPADSAIIQNRTP
-177 LQQVEIDVSRYLTA
+177 LQQVEYDADRYLA
-191 VDEMF
+191 GVDSMF
-196 SLIDRQR
+196 RLLA
-203 AEGLAV
+203 AEKRPEALDLARL
-209 AETVDQAFEDLR
+209 TVDPAFEELA
-221 ISLATARSYYAT
+221 ISLGGARQYYAT
-233 AGKRAINRANLA
+233 AGERAIRRANIAALVGVVFA
-245 SLVSVLLAMG
+245 VSLIWA
-255 LVWLLLGRAAR
+255 LLGRAAR

-273 LTTERRTLA
+273 LATERRTLA
-282 ASEARWRAL
+282 ASEGRWRAL

-300 VVSPTG
+300 VVDPTG
-306 AISYASPNV
+306 AIAYSSPNA
-315 DRVLGV
+315 DRVLGL
-321 PSGGLGDS
+321 PEGGLGDS
-329 VLSALPPDVRPAML
+329 VLSALPPDLRPAML

-353 GRPRVQELQLSGA
+353 GRPRVQEMQLAGGA
-366 AGTPPRFLEVVA
+366 DKPRFLELVA
-378 TNLLADSAL
+378 TNLLADPAV

-400 RAMEEALRESQEQLL
+400 RAMEEALRQSQEQLL

-446 LVLQDQRL
+446 LVLQDPQL

-484 RQMLQPVAVSL
+484 RQMLQPVPVSL

-512 NIELKLALDPKA
+512 NIELRLALDPKL

-542 LNARDAMPNGGA
+542 LNARDAMPNGGT
-554 LGIRTTATDGAPE
+554 LGIRTAAADGAAAAVDADVPG
-567 SSNGTGRRVLLVVND
+567 SRAQLVVSD
-582 NGEGIDPKVLPLIFD
+582 SGTGIDPKVLPLIFD

-612 LSTVFGIVKQSGGQ
+612 LSTVYGIVKQSGGH
-626 IDVQSEL
+626 IDVQSEP
-633 NRGTTFTI
+633 NHGTTFTI
-641 SLPAAPA
+641 SLPAAPP
-648 VVPRDEG
+648 VTPRADSIE
-655 VDAQSPARSGG
+655 AQGPPRSGG

-698 AEEALALVEKHPGRI
+698 AEEALALVDKHPGRI
-713 DVLLTDVV
+713 DLLLTDVV

-730 ADRLTADRPETRV
+730 AERLTARRPEVRV

-754 PALGFSLDGRSY
+754 PALGFALDGRSY

-777 EKIRTALD
+777 EKIRQALD

>member
-1 MTSRHDASKVRH
+1 
-13 RRNTTAFRDRGRD
+13 
-26 DGAVRSFLQDPSMAD
+26 MAD
-41 RRLTPLPDDQ
+41 RRLTPLPDDP
-51 RGSRRWTPPTL
+51 RHMRRWTPPTL
-62 AASASPAVLRA
+62 TAAGSSMPLRA
-73 PFRSTV
+73 PLRSAIY
-79 TVVFIGLAAAAL
+79 VVLIGLTVAGL
-91 IYSLQLVV
+91 IYSLQGVI
-99 ARNQRIQVDLAEMEG
+99 ARNQRIQVGLAEMEG
-114 YVNLLN
+114 AINLLN

-132 MEHKN
+132 SEHHN
-137 DIPVSQ
+137 DVAQSQ
-143 EHLRNI
+143 EHLRAI
-149 LNDLRQWTGQPGPV
+149 LAELRQRTGAQPISAPPGS
-163 PASQRSTSVPPPTG
+163 ATSRPRATS
-177 LQQVEIDVSRYLTA
+177 LQQVEVDVGQYLVA
-191 VDEMF
+191 VDSMF
-196 SLIDRQR
+196 QLLAHDHRREAQSL
-203 AEGLAV
+203 AEH
-209 AETVDQAFEDLR
+209 TVDPAFENLR
-221 ISLATARSYYAT
+221 ISLAGARDYYAT
-233 AGKRAINRANLA
+233 AGQRAIRLANIA
-245 SLVSVLLAMG
+245 SLVGVLIAMSLIWG
-255 LVWLLLGRAAR
+255 LLGRAAR

-300 VVSPTG
+300 VVDPTG
-306 AISYASPNV
+306 AVGYASPNA
-315 DRVLGV
+315 DRVLGL
-321 PSGGLGDS
+321 PPGGLGDS
-329 VLSALPPDVRPAML
+329 VLSALPPGLRPAML

-353 GRPRVQELQLSGA
+353 GRPRVQELQLTDSGA
-366 AGTPPRFLEVVA
+366 PRFLEVVA
-378 TNLLADSAL
+378 TNLLADQAVK
-387 GGIVLN
+387 GIVLN

-400 RAMEEALRESQEQLL
+400 RAMEEALRQSQEQLL

-446 LVLQDQRL
+446 LVLQDPSI
-454 SPTSRED
+454 SPTSRDD

-512 NIELKLALDPKA
+512 NIELRLALDPKL

-542 LNARDAMPNGGA
+542 LNSRDAMPNGGT
-554 LGIRTTATDGAPE
+554 LGIRTTSADGPP
-567 SSNGTGRRVLLVVND
+567 SDDGNGASPHAQLVVSD
-582 NGEGIDPKVLPLIFD
+582 TGTGIDPKVLPLIFD

-612 LSTVFGIVKQSGGQ
+612 LSTVYGIIKQSGGQ
-626 IDVQSEL
+626 IDVQSEI

-641 SLPAAPA
+641 TLPAAPP
-648 VVPRDEG
+648 VPAREEA
-655 VDAQSPARSGG
+655 VDAQGPPRSGG

-689 GYEVLVVRN
+689 GYEVLVVGN
-698 AEEALALVEKHPGRI
+698 AEEALALVDKHPGRI
-713 DVLLTDVV
+713 DLLLTDVV

-730 ADRLTADRPETRV
+730 ADRLTARRPETRV

-754 PALGFSLDGRSY
+754 PALGFSLNGRSY

-777 EKIRTALD
+777 EKIRLALD

>member
-1 MTSRHDASKVRH
+1 MKRFT
-13 RRNTTAFRDRGRD
+13 
-26 DGAVRSFLQDPSMAD
+26 PSIVPA
-41 RRLTPLPDDQ
+41 
-51 RGSRRWTPPTL
+51 GTPPVTL
-62 AASASPAVLRA
+62 RAPLRIGLTVILIGVAASAL
-73 PFRSTV
+73 
-79 TVVFIGLAAAAL
+79 L
-91 IYSLQLVV
+91 YSLQGVV
-99 ARNQRIQVDLAEMEG
+99 ARNQRIQVALAELQG
-114 YVNLLN
+114 ALNLLS
-120 AREWEARTGVIS
+120 AREWEARTGYIS
-132 MEHKN
+132 PEHRR
-137 DIPVSQ
+137 DIPLSH
-143 EHLRNI
+143 ERAAGFLTELHERAGN
-149 LNDLRQWTGQPGPV
+149 RAP
-163 PASQRSTSVPPPTG
+163 
-177 LQQVEIDVSRYLTA
+177 LQQLEGDVRRYLTG
-191 VDEMF
+191 VTEMF
-196 SLIDRQR
+196 RLLDAGHRPE
-203 AEGLAV
+203 ALKVVE
-209 AETVDQAFEDLR
+209 EKVDKPFEDLR
-221 ISLATARSYYAT
+221 LSLDEARSYYAT
-233 AGKRAINRANLA
+233 AGERAISRANVA
-245 SLVSVLLAMG
+245 SLVAVLIAVSLIWG
-255 LVWLLLGRAAR
+255 LLGRAAR
-266 QRTETQA
+266 NRTETQA
-273 LTTERRTLA
+273 LATERRTLA

-300 VVSPTG
+300 VVDPTG
-306 AISYASPNV
+306 GIAYASPNA
-315 DRVLGV
+315 DRVLGL
-321 PSGGLGDS
+321 PPGGLGDS
-329 VLSALPPDVRPAML
+329 VLSALPPALRPAML
-343 VLLEATQREP
+343 VLLEASQREP
-353 GRPRVQELQLSGA
+353 GRPRVQELQLNDGA
-366 AGTPPRFLEVVA
+366 ATRSLEVVA
-378 TNLLADSAL
+378 TNLLADQAVN
-387 GGIVLN
+387 GIVLN

-400 RAMEEALRESQEQLL
+400 RAMEEALRQSQEQLL

-446 LVLQDQRL
+446 LVLQDPQL
-454 SPTSRED
+454 SNTSRED

-484 RQMLQPVAVSL
+484 RQMLQPVPVSL

-512 NIELKLALDPKA
+512 NIELRLALDPQL

-542 LNARDAMPNGGA
+542 VNARDAMPDGGT
-554 LGIRTTATDGAPE
+554 LGIHTTTVDGHEGTTDGAAPP
-567 SSNGTGRRVLLVVND
+567 RVKLVVSD
-582 NGEGIDPKVLPLIFD
+582 TGTGIDPKVLPLIFD

-612 LSTVFGIVKQSGGQ
+612 LSTVYGIVKQSGGQ
-626 IDVQSEL
+626 IDVQSEIG
-633 NRGTTFTI
+633 RGTTVTI
-641 SLPAAPA
+641 SLPAAPPIT
-648 VVPRDEG
+648 VPELG
-655 VDAQSPARSGG
+655 VDAQGSAGSGG

-698 AEEALALVEKHPGRI
+698 AEEALALVDKHPGRI
-713 DVLLTDVV
+713 DLLLTDVV

-730 ADRLTADRPETRV
+730 ADRLTARRPETRV

-754 PALGFSLDGRSY
+754 PSLGFALNGRSY

-777 EKIRTALD
+777 EKIRQSLD

>member
-1 MTSRHDASKVRH
+1 
-13 RRNTTAFRDRGRD
+13 
-26 DGAVRSFLQDPSMAD
+26 MAD

-51 RGSRRWTPPTL
+51 HGSRRWTPPTL
-62 AASASPAVLRA
+62 AASGSPPVLRA
-73 PFRSTV
+73 PLRSTV
-79 TVVFIGLAAAAL
+79 SVVLIGLAAAAL
-91 IYSLQLVV
+91 IYSLQLIV
-99 ARNQRIQVDLAEMEG
+99 ARNQRIQVRLAELEG
-114 YVNLLN
+114 DVNLLN

-132 MEHKN
+132 IEHKN

-149 LNDLRQWTGQPGPV
+149 LGELRQWAGQPAPV
-163 PASQRSTSVPPPTG
+163 TAAQRPANSPPLSR
-177 LQQVEIDVSRYLTA
+177 LQQVESDVSKYLTA
-191 VDEMF
+191 VDKMF
-196 SLIDRQR
+196 ALIDRR
-203 AEGLAV
+203 RVEGLAV
-209 AETVDQAFEDLR
+209 ADTVDQAFEDLR
-221 ISLATARSYYAT
+221 ISLASARGYYAT
-233 AGKRAINRANLA
+233 AGKRAINEANLA
-245 SLVSVLLAMG
+245 SLISVLFAMG
-255 LVWLLLGRAAR
+255 LVGLLLGRAAR

-315 DRVLGV
+315 DRVLGI
-321 PSGGLGDS
+321 PAGGLGDS

-353 GRPRVQELQLSGA
+353 GRPRVQELQLTGPP
-366 AGTPPRFLEVVA
+366 GTPTRFLEVVA
-378 TNLLADSAL
+378 TNLLADPAL

-400 RAMEEALRESQEQLL
+400 RAMEDALRESQEQLL

-484 RQMLQPVAVSL
+484 RQMLQPVPVSL

-512 NIELKLALDPKA
+512 NIELKLALDPKT

-554 LGIRTTATDGAPE
+554 LGIRTTVTDGAPE
-567 SSNGTGRRVLLVVND
+567 SGNDAARRVQLVVSD
-582 NGEGIDPKVLPLIFD
+582 TGTGIDPKVLPLIFD

-648 VVPRDEG
+648 VIPHDQTAE
-655 VDAQSPARSGG
+655 AQTPAGSGG

-713 DVLLTDVV
+713 DLLLTDVV

-730 ADRLTADRPETRV
+730 ADRLTARRPETRV

>member
-1 MTSRHDASKVRH
+1 MLPAT
-13 RRNTTAFRDRGRD
+13 
-26 DGAVRSFLQDPSMAD
+26 PS
-41 RRLTPLPDDQ
+41 
-51 RGSRRWTPPTL
+51 PPAT
-62 AASASPAVLRA
+62 VRA
-73 PFRSTV
+73 PVRATLWIVLIGV
-79 TVVFIGLAAAAL
+79 TAAAL
-91 IYSLQLVV
+91 LYSLQGIV
-99 ARNQRIQVDLAEMEG
+99 ARNQRIQVRLADAQG
-114 YVNLLN
+114 AINLLN
-120 AREWEARTGVIS
+120 AREWEARTGTINP
-132 MEHKN
+132 EHQQ
-137 DIPVSQ
+137 DVPQSRAQ
-143 EHLRNI
+143 LSRI
-149 LNDLRQWTGQPGPV
+149 LIQLRQWTASDSDPSAGPL
-163 PASQRSTSVPPPTG
+163 AK
-177 LQQVEIDVSRYLTA
+177 VEQDVSRYLEA
-191 VDEMF
+191 VDTMF
-196 SLIDRQR
+196 GLLESPLQREKALLIAEERVDPAFDNLRTSLANARQSYAAQGQR
-203 AEGLAV
+203 AIRRANI
-209 AETVDQAFEDLR
+209 A
-221 ISLATARSYYAT
+221 SLA
-233 AGKRAINRANLA
+233 G
-245 SLVSVLLAMG
+245 VLGAMLLIWG
-255 LVWLLLGRAAR
+255 LLGRAAR
-266 QRTETQA
+266 HRATSQA
-273 LTTERRTLA
+273 LATERRTLA
-282 ASEARWRAL
+282 ASEARWRGL

-300 VVSPTG
+300 VVNPTG
-306 AISYASPNV
+306 EISYASPNAE
-315 DRVLGV
+315 RVLGV
-321 PSGGLGDS
+321 APGDLEDS
-329 VLSALPPDVRPAML
+329 VLTALPPTLRPNML

-353 GRPRVQELQLSGA
+353 GRPRVQELQLGS
-366 AGTPPRFLEVVA
+366 PSDSIRFLEVVA
-378 TNLLADSAL
+378 TNLSADPAV

-400 RAMEEALRESQEQLL
+400 RAMEEALRQSQEQLL

-446 LVLQDQRL
+446 LVLQDPSL

-484 RQMLQPVAVSL
+484 RQVLQPVPVSL

-512 NIELKLALDPKA
+512 NIELQLALDPRL

-542 LNARDAMPNGGA
+542 VNARDAMPNGGT
-554 LGIRTTATDGAPE
+554 LGIRTITVDPQRPAGGNGGPLARLVVSDT
-567 SSNGTGRRVLLVVND
+567 GTG
-582 NGEGIDPKVLPLIFD
+582 IDTKVLPLIFD
-597 PFFTTKPQ
+597 PFFTTKAQ

-612 LSTVFGIVKQSGGQ
+612 LSTVYGIVKQSGGH
-626 IDVQSEL
+626 IDVQSEMGQ
-633 NRGTTFTI
+633 GTTFII
-641 SLPAAPA
+641 SLPAAPPA
-648 VVPRDEG
+648 VIPGEG
-655 VDAQSPARSGG
+655 IETQGPPRSGG

-698 AEEALALVEKHPGRI
+698 AEEALALSDKHRGRI
-713 DVLLTDVV
+713 DLLLTDVV
-721 MPGLSGPQL
+721 MPGLSGPEL
-730 ADRLTADRPETRV
+730 AERLTARRPETRV
-743 VFMSGYPEAQD
+743 VFMSGYPAGDD
-754 PALGFSLDGRSY
+754 PATGFELNGRGY

>member
-1 MTSRHDASKVRH
+1 AS
-13 RRNTTAFRDRGRD
+13 
-26 DGAVRSFLQDPSMAD
+26 
-41 RRLTPLPDDQ
+41 
-51 RGSRRWTPPTL
+51 GSQ
-62 AASASPAVLRA
+62 AVLRA
-73 PFRSTV
+73 PFRHTIA
-79 TVVFIGLAAAAL
+79 VVLIGLVAAGV

-99 ARNQRIQVDLAEMEG
+99 ARNQRIQVRLAELEG
-114 YVNLLN
+114 DVNLLN

-132 MEHKN
+132 SEHKN

-149 LNDLRQWTGQPGPV
+149 LTELRQWTGQPTPV
-163 PASQRSTSVPPPTG
+163 ASPTTG
-177 LQQVEIDVSRYLTA
+177 QPLTRLQQVESDVSRYLTA
-191 VDEMF
+191 VDRMF
-196 SLIDRQR
+196 SLIDTHRVQ
-203 AEGLAV
+203 ALAV
-209 AETVDQAFEDLR
+209 ADTVDQAFEDLR
-221 ISLATARSYYAT
+221 MTLNNARGRYAT
-233 AGKRAINRANLA
+233 DGRRAINQANLA
-245 SLVSVLLAMG
+245 SLVAVLFAMA
-255 LVWLLLGRAAR
+255 LVWFLLGRAAR

-273 LTTERRTLA
+273 LVTERRTLA
-282 ASEARWRAL
+282 ANEARWRAL

-315 DRVLGV
+315 DRVLSV

-329 VLSALPPDVRPAML
+329 VLTALPPDVRPAML

-366 AGTPPRFLEVVA
+366 PGTPPRFLEVVA
-378 TNLLADSAL
+378 TNLLADAAL

-484 RQMLQPVAVSL
+484 RQMLQPVPVSL

-512 NIELKLALDPKA
+512 NIELKLALDPKT

-554 LGIRTTATDGAPE
+554 LGIRTTVTDGATAE
-567 SSNGTGRRVLLVVND
+567 SGNGARRRVQLVVTDNGT
-582 NGEGIDPKVLPLIFD
+582 GIDPKVLPLIFD

-648 VVPRDEG
+648 VQPRDET
-655 VDAQSPARSGG
+655 VEPQAPARSGG

-713 DVLLTDVV
+713 DLLLTDVV

-730 ADRLTADRPETRV
+730 ADRLAARRPETRV

>member
-1 MTSRHDASKVRH
+1 
-13 RRNTTAFRDRGRD
+13 
-26 DGAVRSFLQDPSMAD
+26 MAD
-41 RRLTPLPDDQ
+41 RRLTPLPEVPRHQ
-51 RGSRRWTPPTL
+51 RRWTPPTL
-62 AASASPAVLRA
+62 TAGSALTLRA
-73 PFRSTV
+73 PLRGAIY
-79 TVVFIGLAAAAL
+79 VVLIGLTAAGL
-91 IYSLQLVV
+91 IYSLQGVI
-99 ARNQRIQVDLAEMEG
+99 ARNQRVQVRLAEMEG
-114 YVNLLN
+114 AINLLN

-132 MEHKN
+132 SDHRN
-137 DIPVSQ
+137 DVAESQ
-143 EHLRNI
+143 EHMRSIIAELRE
-149 LNDLRQWTGQPGPV
+149 RTGTPPSQQSGSNPQQSGSNPGV
-163 PASQRSTSVPPPTG
+163 TS
-177 LQQVEIDVSRYLTA
+177 LQQVEVDVNRYLVA
-191 VDEMF
+191 VDSMF
-196 SLIDRQR
+196 HLLSRDQR
-203 AEGLAV
+203 IPAQNLAEQ
-209 AETVDQAFEDLR
+209 TVDPAFENLR
-221 ISLATARSYYAT
+221 LSLQAARTYYAT
-233 AGKRAINRANLA
+233 AGERAIRLANIA
-245 SLVSVLLAMG
+245 SLVGVLIAMS
-255 LVWLLLGRAAR
+255 LIWVLLGRGAR
-266 QRTETQA
+266 QRAETQA
-273 LTTERRTLA
+273 LDTERRTLA

-291 ILNGEDAIL
+291 ILNGEDAVL
-300 VVSPTG
+300 VVDPTG
-306 AISYASPNV
+306 AIGYASPNA
-315 DRVLGV
+315 DRVLGL
-321 PSGGLGDS
+321 PPGELGDS
-329 VLSALPPDVRPAML
+329 MLSALPPNLRPAML

-353 GRPRVQELQLSGA
+353 GRPRVQELQLGDGA
-366 AGTPPRFLEVVA
+366 PRFLEVVA
-378 TNLLADSAL
+378 TNLLADPAVN
-387 GGIVLN
+387 GIVLN

-400 RAMEEALRESQEQLL
+400 RAMEEALRQSQEQLL

-446 LVLQDQRL
+446 LVLQDPSI
-454 SPTSRED
+454 SPTSRDD

-484 RQMLQPVAVSL
+484 RQMLQPVPVSL

-512 NIELKLALDPKA
+512 NIELRLALDPNL

-529 DPGHMLQ
+529 DPGHMIQ

-542 LNARDAMPNGGA
+542 LNARDAMPNGGT
-554 LGIRTTATDGAPE
+554 LGIRTAAAGPKPSADGDGAAQHAQLIV
-567 SSNGTGRRVLLVVND
+567 SDSGT
-582 NGEGIDPKVLPLIFD
+582 GIDPKVVPLIFD

-612 LSTVFGIVKQSGGQ
+612 LSTVYGIVKQSGGQ
-626 IDVQSEL
+626 IDVQSEI

-641 SLPAAPA
+641 TLPPAPHTPA
-648 VVPRDEG
+648 RDVTAEVPG
-655 VDAQSPARSGG
+655 PPRSGG

-689 GYEVLVVRN
+689 GYEVLVTRN

-713 DVLLTDVV
+713 DLLLTDVV

-730 ADRLTADRPETRV
+730 ADRLTARRPETRV

-754 PALGFSLDGRSY
+754 PALGFSLNGRSY

-777 EKIRTALD
+777 EKIRLALD

>member
-1 MTSRHDASKVRH
+1 
-13 RRNTTAFRDRGRD
+13 
-26 DGAVRSFLQDPSMAD
+26 MAD
-41 RRLTPLPDDQ
+41 RRLTPIPDDP
-51 RGSRRWTPPTL
+51 RHVRRWTPPSLT
-62 AASASPAVLRA
+62 ATGGPMPLRA
-73 PFRSTV
+73 PLRSAIYV
-79 TVVFIGLAAAAL
+79 ILIGLTAAGL
-91 IYSLQLVV
+91 IYSLQGVI
-99 ARNQRIQVDLAEMEG
+99 ARNQRIQVRLAEMEG
-114 YVNLLN
+114 AINLLN

-132 MEHKN
+132 SEHHN
-137 DIPVSQ
+137 DVAQSQ
-143 EHLRNI
+143 EHLRAI
-149 LNDLRQWTGQPGPV
+149 LAELRERTGIQQKSAP
-163 PASQRSTSVPPPTG
+163 PAPPTSGPG
-177 LQQVEIDVSRYLTA
+177 LVTVQQVETDVGHYLVA
-191 VDEMF
+191 VDSMF
-196 SLIDRQR
+196 HLLARDQR
-203 AEGLAV
+203 LQAQALAEQ
-209 AETVDQAFEDLR
+209 TVDPAFENLR
-221 ISLATARSYYAT
+221 ISLAAARDYYAT
-233 AGKRAINRANLA
+233 AGQHAIRLANIA
-245 SLVSVLLAMG
+245 SLLGVLLAMSLIWG
-255 LVWLLLGRAAR
+255 LLGRAAR

-300 VVSPTG
+300 VVDPTG
-306 AISYASPNV
+306 AVGYASPNA
-315 DRVLGV
+315 DRVLGL
-321 PSGGLGDS
+321 PPGGLGDS
-329 VLSALPPDVRPAML
+329 VLSALPPALRPALL
-343 VLLEATQREP
+343 VLLEASQREP
-353 GRPRVQELQLSGA
+353 GRPRVQELQLTDGGA
-366 AGTPPRFLEVVA
+366 PRFLEVVA
-378 TNLLADSAL
+378 TNLLADSAVN
-387 GGIVLN
+387 GIVLN

-400 RAMEEALRESQEQLL
+400 RAMEEALRQSQEQLL

-446 LVLQDQRL
+446 LVLQDASI
-454 SPTSRED
+454 SPTSRDD

-484 RQMLQPVAVSL
+484 RQMLQPVPVSL

-512 NIELKLALDPKA
+512 NIELRLALDPKL

-542 LNARDAMPNGGA
+542 LNARDAMPNGGT
-554 LGIRTTATDGAPE
+554 LGIRTTAAGATGSDEGNGAGPHAQLVVTD
-567 SSNGTGRRVLLVVND
+567 SGTG
-582 NGEGIDPKVLPLIFD
+582 IDAKVLPLIFD

-612 LSTVFGIVKQSGGQ
+612 LSTVYGIIKQSGGQ

-633 NRGTTFTI
+633 TRGTTFTI
-641 SLPAAPA
+641 TLPAAPP
-648 VVPRDEG
+648 VPAREDPS
-655 VDAQSPARSGG
+655 DAQNPPRSGG

-689 GYEVLVVRN
+689 GYEVLVVGN
-698 AEEALALVEKHPGRI
+698 AEEALALVDKHPGRI
-713 DVLLTDVV
+713 DLLLTDVV

-730 ADRLTADRPETRV
+730 ADRLAQRRPETRV

-754 PALGFSLDGRSY
+754 PALGFSLNGRSY

-777 EKIRTALD
+777 EKIRLALD

>member
-1 MTSRHDASKVRH
+1 
-13 RRNTTAFRDRGRD
+13 
-26 DGAVRSFLQDPSMAD
+26 MAD
-41 RRLTPLPDDQ
+41 RRFTPAPEVPRHQ
-51 RGSRRWTPPTL
+51 RRWTPPTL
-62 AASASPAVLRA
+62 TAGSAMALRA
-73 PFRSTV
+73 PLRGAIY
-79 TVVFIGLAAAAL
+79 VVLIGLTAAGL
-91 IYSLQLVV
+91 IYSLQGVI
-99 ARNQRIQVDLAEMEG
+99 ARNQGVQVRLAEMEG
-114 YVNLLN
+114 WVNLLN

-132 MEHKN
+132 SDHQTDVAE
-137 DIPVSQ
+137 SQ
-143 EHLRNI
+143 QHMRSIISELRE
-149 LNDLRQWTGQPGPV
+149 RTGNPP
-163 PASQRSTSVPPPTG
+163 SQQSGSRSGITN
-177 LQQVEIDVSRYLTA
+177 LQQVEADVHEYLVA
-191 VDEMF
+191 VDSMF
-196 SLIDRQR
+196 QLLSRDRRSDAQSL
-203 AEGLAV
+203 AEQ
-209 AETVDQAFEDLR
+209 TVDPAFENLR
-221 ISLATARSYYAT
+221 RSLQAARAYYAT
-233 AGKRAINRANLA
+233 AGERAIRLANIS
-245 SLVSVLLAMG
+245 SLVGVLIAMS
-255 LVWLLLGRAAR
+255 LIWVLLGRSAR
-266 QRTETQA
+266 QRAETQA
-273 LTTERRTLA
+273 LDTERRTLA

-291 ILNGEDAIL
+291 ILNGEDAVL
-300 VVSPTG
+300 VVDPTG
-306 AISYASPNV
+306 AIGYASPNA
-315 DRVLGV
+315 DRVLGL

-329 VLSALPPDVRPAML
+329 VLSALPPDLRPAML
-343 VLLEATQREP
+343 VLLEASQREP
-353 GRPRVQELQLSGA
+353 GRPRVQELQLGD
-366 AGTPPRFLEVVA
+366 GTPRFLEVVA
-378 TNLLADSAL
+378 TNLLADSAVN
-387 GGIVLN
+387 GIVLN

-400 RAMEEALRESQEQLL
+400 RAMEEALRQSQEQLL

-446 LVLQDQRL
+446 LVLQDPSI
-454 SPTSRED
+454 SPTSRDD

-484 RQMLQPVAVSL
+484 RQMLQPVPVNL

-512 NIELKLALDPKA
+512 NIELRLALDPNL

-529 DPGHMLQ
+529 DPGHMIQ

-542 LNARDAMPNGGA
+542 LNARDAMPNGGT
-554 LGIRTTATDGAPE
+554 LGIRTAAGTRPSAEGNGA
-567 SSNGTGRRVLLVVND
+567 GQHAQLVVSD
-582 NGEGIDPKVLPLIFD
+582 TGTGIDPKVVPLIFD

-612 LSTVFGIVKQSGGQ
+612 LSTVYGIVKQSGGQ
-626 IDVQSEL
+626 IDVDSEID
-633 NRGTTFTI
+633 RGTTFTI
-641 SLPAAPA
+641 TLPPAPQ
-648 VVPRDEG
+648 VPARDVTVEVQG
-655 VDAQSPARSGG
+655 PPRSGG

-689 GYEVLVVRN
+689 GYEVLVTRN

-713 DVLLTDVV
+713 DLLLTDVV

-730 ADRLTADRPETRV
+730 ADRLTARRPETRV

-766 LQKPFALAELA
+766 LQKPFALSELA
-777 EKIRTALD
+777 EKIRLALD

>member
-1 MTSRHDASKVRH
+1 
-13 RRNTTAFRDRGRD
+13 
-26 DGAVRSFLQDPSMAD
+26 MAD
-41 RRLTPLPDDQ
+41 RRLTPLPDDPRQ
-51 RGSRRWTPPTL
+51 MRRWTPPTL
-62 AASASPAVLRA
+62 TAAGSSMPLRA
-73 PFRSTV
+73 PLRSAIY
-79 TVVFIGLAAAAL
+79 VVLIGLTVAGL
-91 IYSLQLVV
+91 IYSLQRVI
-99 ARNQRIQVDLAEMEG
+99 ARNQRIQVGLAELEG
-114 YVNLLN
+114 AINLLN

-132 MEHKN
+132 SEHHN
-137 DIPVSQ
+137 DVAQSQ
-143 EHLRNI
+143 EHLRAI
-149 LNDLRQWTGQPGPV
+149 LAELRQRTGAHPI
-163 PASQRSTSVPPPTG
+163 ASPPPATAAPRATS
-177 LQQVEIDVSRYLTA
+177 LQQVELDVGQYLVA
-191 VDEMF
+191 VDSMF
-196 SLIDRQR
+196 QLLAHDRRREAQTL
-203 AEGLAV
+203 AEQ
-209 AETVDQAFEDLR
+209 TVDPAFENLR
-221 ISLATARSYYAT
+221 ISLAGARDYYAT
-233 AGKRAINRANLA
+233 AGQRAIRWANIA
-245 SLVSVLLAMG
+245 SLAGVLIAMSLIWG
-255 LVWLLLGRAAR
+255 LLGRAAR

-300 VVSPTG
+300 VVDPTG
-306 AISYASPNV
+306 AVGYASPNA
-315 DRVLGV
+315 DRVLGL
-321 PSGGLGDS
+321 PPGGLGDS
-329 VLSALPPDVRPAML
+329 VLSALPPGLRPAML

-353 GRPRVQELQLSGA
+353 GRPRVQELQLTDGGA
-366 AGTPPRFLEVVA
+366 PRFLEVVA
-378 TNLLADSAL
+378 TNLLADQAVK
-387 GGIVLN
+387 GIVLN

-400 RAMEEALRESQEQLL
+400 RAMEEALRQSQEQLL

-446 LVLQDQRL
+446 LVLQDSSI
-454 SPTSRED
+454 SPTSRDD

-512 NIELKLALDPKA
+512 NIELRLALDPKL

-542 LNARDAMPNGGA
+542 LNSRDAMPNGGT
-554 LGIRTTATDGAPE
+554 LGIRTTVGDAPPSDDG
-567 SSNGTGRRVLLVVND
+567 NGAGPHARLIVSDTGT
-582 NGEGIDPKVLPLIFD
+582 GIDPKVLPLIFD

-612 LSTVFGIVKQSGGQ
+612 LSTVYGIIKQSGGQ
-626 IDVQSEL
+626 IDVQSEI

-641 SLPAAPA
+641 TLPAAPP
-648 VVPRDEG
+648 VPAREEP
-655 VDAQSPARSGG
+655 VDAQNPPGSGG

-689 GYEVLVVRN
+689 GYEVLVVGN
-698 AEEALALVEKHPGRI
+698 AEEALALVDKHPGRI
-713 DVLLTDVV
+713 DLLLTDVV

-730 ADRLTADRPETRV
+730 ADRLTARRPETRV

-754 PALGFSLDGRSY
+754 PALGFSLNGRSY

-777 EKIRTALD
+777 EKIRLALD

>member
-1 MTSRHDASKVRH
+1 
-13 RRNTTAFRDRGRD
+13 
-26 DGAVRSFLQDPSMAD
+26 MAD
-41 RRLTPLPDDQ
+41 RRLTPLPDDP
-51 RGSRRWTPPTL
+51 RHMRRWTPPTL
-62 AASASPAVLRA
+62 TATGSSMLLRA
-73 PFRSTV
+73 PLRSAIY
-79 TVVFIGLAAAAL
+79 VVLIGLTAAGL
-91 IYSLQLVV
+91 IYSLQGVI
-99 ARNQRIQVDLAEMEG
+99 ARNQRIQVRLAEMEG
-114 YVNLLN
+114 AINLLN

-132 MEHKN
+132 SEHHN
-137 DIPVSQ
+137 DVAQSQ
-143 EHLRNI
+143 EHLRSI
-149 LNDLRQWTGQPGPV
+149 LAELRVRTGIQQRSAPPAP
-163 PASQRSTSVPPPTG
+163 PASGPGALTV
-177 LQQVEIDVSRYLTA
+177 QQVELDVGHYLVA
-191 VDEMF
+191 VDSMF
-196 SLIDRQR
+196 HMLARDQPVQDL
-203 AEGLAV
+203 AEKK
-209 AETVDQAFEDLR
+209 VDPAFENLR
-221 ISLATARSYYAT
+221 ISLAAARDYYAT
-233 AGKRAINRANLA
+233 AGQHAIRLANIA
-245 SLVSVLLAMG
+245 SLVGVLIAMSLIWG
-255 LVWLLLGRAAR
+255 LLGRAAR

-300 VVSPTG
+300 VVDPTG
-306 AISYASPNV
+306 AVGYASPNA
-315 DRVLGV
+315 DRVLGL
-321 PSGGLGDS
+321 PPGGLGDS
-329 VLSALPPDVRPAML
+329 VLSALPPGLRPAML

-353 GRPRVQELQLSGA
+353 GRPRVQELQLTESGA
-366 AGTPPRFLEVVA
+366 PRFLEVVA
-378 TNLLADSAL
+378 TNLLVDTAVN
-387 GGIVLN
+387 GIVLN

-400 RAMEEALRESQEQLL
+400 RAMEEALRQSQEQLL

-446 LVLQDQRL
+446 LVLQDPSI
-454 SPTSRED
+454 SPTSRDD

-484 RQMLQPVAVSL
+484 RQMLQPVPVSL

-512 NIELKLALDPKA
+512 NIELRLALDPKL

-542 LNARDAMPNGGA
+542 VNARDAMPNGGT
-554 LGIRTTATDGAPE
+554 LGIRTTAAGGAPADDG
-567 SSNGTGRRVLLVVND
+567 NGAGPHAHLVVTDTGTG
-582 NGEGIDPKVLPLIFD
+582 IDAKVLPLIFD

-612 LSTVFGIVKQSGGQ
+612 LSTVYGIIKQSGGQ

-641 SLPAAPA
+641 TLPAAPPLPA
-648 VVPRDEG
+648 RQDA
-655 VDAQSPARSGG
+655 VDAQGPPRSGG

-698 AEEALALVEKHPGRI
+698 AEEALALVDKHPGRI
-713 DVLLTDVV
+713 DLLLTDVV

-730 ADRLTADRPETRV
+730 ADRLAHRRPETRV

-754 PALGFSLDGRSY
+754 PALGFSLNGRSY

-777 EKIRTALD
+777 EKIRLALD

>member
-1 MTSRHDASKVRH
+1 
-13 RRNTTAFRDRGRD
+13 
-26 DGAVRSFLQDPSMAD
+26 MAE

-62 AASASPAVLRA
+62 AASGSPAVLRA

-79 TVVFIGLAAAAL
+79 TVVLIGLTAAAL

-99 ARNQRIQVDLAEMEG
+99 ARNQRVQVDLAEMEG

-143 EHLRNI
+143 EKLRNI
-149 LNDLRQWTGQPGPV
+149 LSDLRQWTGQPGPV
-163 PASQRSTSVPPPTG
+163 PASQRSANGPPPTG

-203 AEGLAV
+203 SEALAV
-209 AETVDQAFEDLR
+209 ADTVDQAFEDLR
-221 ISLATARSYYAT
+221 ISLQAARSNFAT

-245 SLVSVLLAMG
+245 SLVSVLFAMG

-366 AGTPPRFLEVVA
+366 PGTPPRFLEVVA

-415 HAQKMEALGRLAG
+415 HAQKMEALGRLAA

-484 RQMLQPVAVSL
+484 RQMLQPVPVSL

-582 NGEGIDPKVLPLIFD
+582 NGTGIDPKVLPLIFD

-626 IDVQSEL
+626 IGVQSEL
-633 NRGTTFTI
+633 DRGTTFTI

-655 VDAQSPARSGG
+655 MDAQSPARSGG

-698 AEEALALVEKHPGRI
+698 AEEALALVDKHPGRI
-713 DVLLTDVV
+713 DLLLTDVV

-730 ADRLTADRPETRV
+730 ADRLTAHRPETRV

-766 LQKPFALAELA
+766 LQKPLALAELA

>member
-1 MTSRHDASKVRH
+1 
-13 RRNTTAFRDRGRD
+13 
-26 DGAVRSFLQDPSMAD
+26 MAE

-62 AASASPAVLRA
+62 AASPAVLRA

-79 TVVFIGLAAAAL
+79 TVVLIGLTAAAL

-99 ARNQRIQVDLAEMEG
+99 ARNQRVQVHLAEMEG

-143 EHLRNI
+143 ENLRNI
-149 LNDLRQWTGQPGPV
+149 LSDLRQWTGQPGPV
-163 PASQRSTSVPPPTG
+163 PGSQRSTNGPPPTG

-203 AEGLAV
+203 SEALVV
-209 AETVDQAFEDLR
+209 ADTVDQAFEDLR
-221 ISLATARSYYAT
+221 ISLQAARSYYAT

-245 SLVSVLLAMG
+245 SLVSVLFAMG

-315 DRVLGV
+315 DRVLSV

-366 AGTPPRFLEVVA
+366 PGTPPRFLEVVA

-484 RQMLQPVAVSL
+484 RQMLQPVPVSL

-542 LNARDAMPNGGA
+542 VNARDAMPNGGA

-567 SSNGTGRRVLLVVND
+567 SSNGTGRRVQLVVND
-582 NGEGIDPKVLPLIFD
+582 TGTGIDPKVLPLIFD

-655 VDAQSPARSGG
+655 MDAQSPARSGG

-713 DVLLTDVV
+713 DLLLTDVV

-730 ADRLTADRPETRV
+730 ADRLTAHRPETRV